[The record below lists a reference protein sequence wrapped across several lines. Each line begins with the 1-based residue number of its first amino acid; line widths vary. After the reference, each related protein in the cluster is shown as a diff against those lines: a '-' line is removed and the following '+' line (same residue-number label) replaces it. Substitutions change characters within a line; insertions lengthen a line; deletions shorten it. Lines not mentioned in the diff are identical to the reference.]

1 MSKIK
6 IIDILGDEI
15 TYSYTEYVKKF
26 PEPTAEYGHR
36 DYYEIFDAKY
46 SKNPE
51 VYNPT
56 VQELIEAS
64 VLDLFNFEEDAEG
77 VFSFEWNTNAE
88 REEIFNNL
96 QSLL

>member
-1 MSKIK
+1 MCKVR
-6 IIDILGDEI
+6 IIDVFGDEI

-51 VYNPT
+51 VYNPII
-56 VQELIEAS
+56 QKLIKT
-64 VLDLFNFEEDAEG
+64 LGFDLFNFEEDAEG
-77 VFSFEWNTNAE
+77 IFSFEWNTDIE
-88 REEIFNNL
+88 RKNIFKKL